1 MVVQQSSQLMVIR
14 RWSDVLSM
22 RPCLSNSSSRHRSS
36 TSSRRR
42 RSDAERHIVAAD
54 TTPDSD
60 PAPTGR
66 PADSDRLATRTSPP
80 PAAVAAATSFAD
92 PSNQIRFVVKM

>member
-42 RSDAERHIVAAD
+42 RSDAERHTDAAD
-54 TTPDSD
+54 TTPDSA

-66 PADSDRLATRTSPP
+66 PDSDRLATRTSPP